1 MNNKHTS
8 YEEIDNDK
16 YEYHQNTLENSMNAM
31 RLDGEKKHDTNL
43 KREFI
48 QYKHRKK
55 IAATQ
60 TEIKISFMN

>member
-31 RLDGEKKHDTNL
+31 RLDGEKKTRHKFEARVYTVQTPKKKQQPHRQKL
-43 KREFI
+43 KF
-48 QYKHRKK
+48 H
-55 IAATQ
+55 
-60 TEIKISFMN
+60 S

>member
-55 IAATQ
+55 
-60 TEIKISFMN
+60 